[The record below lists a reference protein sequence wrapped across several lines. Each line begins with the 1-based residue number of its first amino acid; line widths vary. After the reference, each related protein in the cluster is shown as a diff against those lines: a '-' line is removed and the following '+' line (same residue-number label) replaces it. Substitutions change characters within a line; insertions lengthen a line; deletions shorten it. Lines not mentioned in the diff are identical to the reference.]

1 MARFPA
7 ALAERAASLLVVL
20 AAWEVAAWLAHSR
33 LFPGA
38 GAVLTTLVDEA
49 VRGDLLH
56 HLGATLARVTIAFTL
71 AMALGTAIGLAM
83 GRSRAADTL
92 LDSGVVLLLN
102 LPALVI
108 AVLLYVWLGLTEA
121 AAISAVALSK
131 LPTVVVTLREGARTL
146 DRDLAD
152 MARSFH
158 LGVWRTLRHVILPQL
173 SPFFLVASRTGLAL
187 IWKIVLVVE
196 LLGRPDGIGYAIQV
210 FFQLFDIRR
219 LIAYALAFV
228 AVVLAVEWG
237 VLQPLERRLARWRR

>member
-1 MARFPA
+1 MAWFPA
-7 ALAERAASLLVVL
+7 ALAGRVVSLLSL
-20 AAWEVAAWLAHSR
+20 LAIWEAAAWFAHSR

-38 GAVLTTLVDEA
+38 GTVLVTLADEA
-49 VRGDLLH
+49 MHGDLLH
-56 HLGATLARVTIAFTL
+56 HLGATLARVAVAFVL
-71 AMALGTAIGLAM
+71 AMAIGTAVGLAM
-83 GRSRAADTL
+83 ARSRVIDAL

-121 AAISAVALSK
+121 AAIGAVTLSK
-131 LPTVVVTLREGARTL
+131 LPSVVVTLREGARTL
-146 DRDLAD
+146 DHDLSD

-158 LGVWRTLRHVILPQL
+158 LGVWRTLRHVTLPQL

-210 FFQLFDIRR
+210 FFQLFDVRR

>member
-20 AAWEVAAWLAHSR
+20 AAWEIAAWLAHSR

-210 FFQLFDIRR
+210 FFQLFDVRR

>member
-1 MARFPA
+1 MARFRV
-7 ALAERAASLLVVL
+7 ALAERTASLLVLLV
-20 AAWEVAAWLAHSR
+20 AWEAAARWARSR
-33 LFPGA
+33 LFPGP
-38 GAVLTTLVDEA
+38 GSVLTTIVDEA
-49 VRGDLLH
+49 VHGGLLH
-56 HLGATLARVTIAFTL
+56 DLGATLSRVAVAFAL
-71 AMALGTAIGLAM
+71 AMVIGTVLGIAM
-83 GRSRAADTL
+83 ARSRAIDTL
-92 LDSGVVLLLN
+92 LDSSIVLLLN

-108 AVLLYVWLGLTEA
+108 AVLLYIWLGLTEA
-121 AAISAVALSK
+121 AAIAAVTFSK

-152 MARSFH
+152 MAQSFR
-158 LGVWRTLRHVILPQL
+158 LGFWRTFRHVTLPQL

-210 FFQLFDIRR
+210 FFQLFDVRR
-219 LIAYALAFV
+219 LIAYSLAFV

>member
-20 AAWEVAAWLAHSR
+20 AAWEAAAWVAHSR
-33 LFPGA
+33 LFPSVGTVVTA
-38 GAVLTTLVDEA
+38 LADEA
-49 VRGDLLH
+49 MHGDLLH
-56 HLGATLARVTIAFTL
+56 HLGATLARVAIAFVL
-71 AMALGTAIGLAM
+71 AMAIGTAVGIAM
-83 GRSRAADTL
+83 ARSRAIDTL

-121 AAISAVALSK
+121 AAIGAVTLSK

-152 MARSFH
+152 MAKSFR
-158 LGVWRTLRHVILPQL
+158 LGGWRTLRHVILPQL

-196 LLGRPDGIGYAIQV
+196 LIGRPDGIGYAIQI